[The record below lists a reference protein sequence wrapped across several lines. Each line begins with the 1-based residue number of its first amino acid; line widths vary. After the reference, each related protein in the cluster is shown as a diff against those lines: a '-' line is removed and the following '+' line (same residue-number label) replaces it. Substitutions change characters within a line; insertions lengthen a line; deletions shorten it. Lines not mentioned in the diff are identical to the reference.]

1 MTETTTRV
9 LGRSGIRVSAMGLG
23 GWAIGGPF
31 TFAGRPAGWGTVDD
45 EESIRAVHAAVDD
58 GITFFDTAAN
68 YGAGHSEE
76 VLGRALADRRGDV
89 VIATKFGHDVDERA
103 RAVSAYDGDE
113 ATSDVAKRL
122 RDDLTAS
129 LRRLGTDYIDVYQLH
144 VGALERDR
152 AVEVR
157 DVLEELVAQG
167 RIRTYGWSTNQA
179 DAMRDFAGPGCGAV
193 QLALSVLD
201 RQEEYMLPVA
211 DELDLGAIVKSPLGM
226 GLLTGKFTPEH
237 TFPAD
242 DVRSAVEWH
251 PGFRDGRPDPGYLDR
266 VAAVREVLTS
276 GGRTLAQGA
285 LAWVW
290 GRSPRTVPIP
300 GFRTVA
306 QVEENAGAL
315 EHGPL
320 TPEQMDE
327 VERILRG
334 DD

>member
-1 MTETTTRV
+1 MLR
-9 LGRSGIRVSAMGLG
+9 RSGIRVSAMGLG

-45 EESIRAVHAAVDD
+45 EESIRAVHAAVDH

>member
-1 MTETTTRV
+1 MTESTTRV

-45 EESIRAVHAAVDD
+45 EESIRAVHAAVDH

-103 RAVSAYDGDE
+103 RAVTAYDGDE

-290 GRSPRTVPIP
+290 GRTPRTVPIP

>member
-45 EESIRAVHAAVDD
+45 EESIRAVHAAVDH

>member
-45 EESIRAVHAAVDD
+45 EESIRAVHAAVDH

-290 GRSPRTVPIP
+290 GRTPRTVPIP

>member
-45 EESIRAVHAAVDD
+45 EESIRAVHAAVDH

-68 YGAGHSEE
+68 YGAGHSEK

-122 RDDLTAS
+122 RVDLTAS

>member
-45 EESIRAVHAAVDD
+45 EESIRAVHAAVDH

-266 VAAVREVLTS
+266 VAAVREVLTN

>member
-45 EESIRAVHAAVDD
+45 EESIRAVHAAVDH

-103 RAVSAYDGDE
+103 RAVTAYDGDE